1 MTPKTRPLD
10 AVDENATAAHPRARV
25 PKKRVAPKPG
35 TNAGTKKARTKKA
48 GTKKPKK
55 PRSAPFRVA
64 GLDGL
69 RAIAVLL
76 VIVFHLSPGAVVGG
90 YIGVDLFFVIS
101 GFLIT
106 SLLLR
111 ERLATGRIALGAF
124 WKRRARRLLPALGLL
139 LLACC
144 TAAYAVGGDVLVG
157 LGQQV
162 LGAVT
167 FSSNWLFLAASSNY
181 FDATVPE
188 LFRNLWSLAV
198 EEQFYLLWPLLL
210 VVVLV
215 RVPRWV
221 RVAAAVVLATGSAV
235 WMATLWSA
243 DNATRVYYGTDTH
256 FFGLAI
262 GAALA
267 FAAVAWPTHALEWP
281 RWQRTVLGV
290 TGPLALV
297 GILAIAVLMPED
309 SPLPFQG
316 GLAAVSVLSAIL
328 IATLL
333 VPGTP
338 IARILDTPVLRW
350 IGERSYGLYL
360 WHWPVFLLVVAAL
373 PGWARDGVSGWGL
386 GGVALVITV
395 AAAALSYQFVEQ
407 PIRRNGFRTTWSSF
421 AHWFT
426 GARHAFVAGVWIVVL
441 VLAGGVGTVA
451 AIASDPG
458 RGETELLVAAGQQA
472 LDEAN
477 AQQATASPAPSATP
491 GAVQP
496 VGAGDAAP
504 QPVGGDQITAIGDS
518 VMLAAAPTL
527 YERFPGIY
535 VDAQV
540 SRSIYVAPDLI
551 RALIDAGQLRQV
563 LVLAL
568 GTNGPIDRD
577 VLEEIRSLI
586 GPTRQMVVVNV
597 QAPRSWTDG
606 VNSTLSAF
614 ALYYRNVEL
623 ANWHDTIQPS
633 LGELAGDQIHFGP
646 VGAGIFSGTIRD
658 ALQRLAELPPL
669 RDDRANQSL
678 PQPV

>member
-1 MTPKTRPLD
+1 MTPRTRPLD
-10 AVDENATAAHPRARV
+10 AVDEKPTDTSARPVTTSAT
-25 PKKRVAPKPG
+25 
-35 TNAGTKKARTKKA
+35 
-48 GTKKPKK
+48 
-55 PRSAPFRVA
+55 PFRVT

-69 RAIAVLL
+69 RAVAVLL

-90 YIGVDLFFVIS
+90 YLGVDLFFVIS

-111 ERLATGRIALGAF
+111 EHRRSGRIALRAF
-124 WKRRARRLLPALGLL
+124 WTRRARRLLPALGALL
-139 LLACC
+139 LVCC
-144 TAAYAVGGDVLVG
+144 TAAYAIGGDVLAG
-157 LGQQV
+157 IRQQV

-167 FSSNWLFLAASSNY
+167 FSSNWLLLAGSSDY
-181 FDATVPE
+181 FDATAPE

-198 EEQFYLLWPLLL
+198 EEQFYLIWPLLL
-210 VVVLV
+210 VLVLV
-215 RVPRWV
+215 RVPRWI
-221 RVAAAVVLATGSAV
+221 RIAAAALLATSSAV
-235 WMATLWSA
+235 WMALLWSA
-243 DNATRVYYGTDTH
+243 DTATRVYYGTDTH

-267 FAAVAWPTHALEWP
+267 FIAVSWPTRALEWP

-290 TGPLALV
+290 AGPFALA
-297 GILAIAVLMPED
+297 GILVFAVLMPED
-309 SPLPFQG
+309 SPLPFLG
-316 GLAAVSVLSAIL
+316 GLAAVSLLSAIV
-328 IATLL
+328 IAALL

-338 IARILDTPVLRW
+338 VARLLDTAVLRW

-360 WHWPVFLLVVAAL
+360 WHWPVFLLVIAAL
-373 PGWARDGVSGWGL
+373 PAWPRDGLTGWAL
-386 GGVALVITV
+386 GGIALVITV

-407 PIRRNGFRTTWSSF
+407 PIRRNGFRATWESFRQWFSS
-421 AHWFT
+421 
-426 GARHAFVAGVWIVVL
+426 ARHAFVAGVWIVVL
-441 VLAGGVGTVA
+441 VLAGGVGTAA
-451 AIASDPG
+451 AIATDPG
-458 RGETELLVAAGQQA
+458 QGETELLVAAGQQA

-477 AQQATASPAPSATP
+477 AQQTTASPAPTETP
-491 GAVQP
+491 GAGDP
-496 VGAGDAAP
+496 VDTGDEPP
-504 QPVGGDQITAIGDS
+504 QPIGGDQITAIGDS

-535 VDAQV
+535 VDAAV
-540 SRSIYVAPDLI
+540 SRSIYVAPGMV
-551 RALIDAGQLRQV
+551 RALLDAGQLRQV

-568 GTNGPIDRD
+568 GTNGPIDRG
-577 VLEEIRSLI
+577 VLDEIRELI
-586 GPTRQMVVVNV
+586 GPKRQMVVVNV
-597 QAPRSWTDG
+597 QAPRSWTEG
-606 VNSTLSAF
+606 VNATLSAF

-669 RDDRANQSL
+669 RDERANQSL

>member
-1 MTPKTRPLD
+1 MTPKTRPSA
-10 AVDENATAAHPRARV
+10 AVAEKPTKVVAR
-25 PKKRVAPKPG
+25 PKKKKGSGKKRGA
-35 TNAGTKKARTKKA
+35 TKKSRV
-48 GTKKPKK
+48 
-55 PRSAPFRVA
+55 APFRVT
-64 GLDGL
+64 GLDGV

-90 YIGVDLFFVIS
+90 FIGVDLFFVVS

-111 ERLATGRIALGAF
+111 ERAATGRIALGAF
-124 WKRRARRLLPALGLL
+124 WRRRARRLLPALGVLL
-139 LLACC
+139 LVCC
-144 TAAYAVGGDVLVG
+144 TAAYAIGGDLLVG
-157 LGQQV
+157 IGQQV

-181 FDATVPE
+181 FDSTVPE

-210 VVVLV
+210 VVVLL

-221 RVAAAVVLATGSAV
+221 RVAAAFVLAAGSAV

-267 FAAVAWPTHALEWP
+267 FVAVTWPTSALEWT
-281 RWQRTVLGV
+281 RWQRTALGIA
-290 TGPLALV
+290 GPLALA
-297 GILAIAVLMPED
+297 GILAVAALMPED
-309 SPLPFQG
+309 SPFPFQG
-316 GLAAVSVLSAIL
+316 GLAAVSVLSVIT

-338 IARILDTPVLRW
+338 LARLLDTPVLRW

-360 WHWPVFLLVVAAL
+360 WHWPVFLLVVSAL
-373 PGWARDGVSGWGL
+373 PGWARDGISGWGL

-407 PIRRNGFRTTWSSF
+407 PIRRNGFRATWTAF
-421 AHWFT
+421 GQWIR

-441 VLAGGVGTVA
+441 VLAGGIGTAA
-451 AIASDPG
+451 AISNDPG
-458 RGETELLVAAGQQA
+458 KGETELLVAAGQQA
-472 LDEAN
+472 LDAAN
-477 AQQATASPAPSATP
+477 AQASASPLPTSTP
-491 GAVQP
+491 GVADPAVDP
-496 VGAGDAAP
+496 DAPP

-527 YERFPGIY
+527 YEKFPGIY

-540 SRSIYVAPDLI
+540 SRSIYVAPAMI
-551 RALIDAGQLRQV
+551 QALIDSGQLRQV

-568 GTNGPIDRD
+568 GTNGPIDGD
-577 VLEEIRSLI
+577 VLNQIRDLI
-586 GPTRQMVVVNV
+586 GPKRQMVVVNV

-606 VNSTLSAF
+606 VNTTLSAF
-614 ALYYRNVEL
+614 ALSYRNVEL

-646 VGAGIFSGTIRD
+646 VGAGIFSTTIRD

-669 RDDRANQSL
+669 RDDNADQSL
-678 PQPV
+678 PRPV